1 MDIKQLEKKH
11 IKRFDQHNYRVDLEL
26 LNKQIPKLLEIR
38 SICQKVAEVDT
49 PEKTEEILNKR
60 SGFVNTQLS
69 FSAYGFDNEYKR
81 IQQLEKEIN
90 GILTLDDITEKGKL
104 KRSKED
110 EIRSKYIEYY
120 SAEEYAQKEELERI
134 VKEFNLLPHN
144 VRKTF
149 AIDLRGELR
158 RHPGY
163 RK

>member
-11 IKRFDQHNYRVDLEL
+11 IKRFDEHMYRVDLEI
-26 LNKQIPKLLEIR
+26 LNKQIPKLIEIR

-49 PEKTEEILNKR
+49 PEKAEEILNKR

-69 FSAYGFDNEYKR
+69 FSAYGFDDEYKR
-81 IQQLEKEIN
+81 IQELEKEIN
-90 GILTLDDITEKGKL
+90 GLLTLNEITEKGKL

-110 EIRSKYIEYY
+110 EIRAKYVEYY
-120 SAEEYAQKEELERI
+120 TPEEYAQKEYIERI

-144 VRKTF
+144 VRRTF

-158 RHPGY
+158 KLPSY
-163 RK
+163 RN